1 MHLHALGWYLILM
14 DIAAFAAFWI
24 DKRTARRGG
33 RRIRERTL
41 LALCLLGGAAGGLL
55 AMVLLRHKTRKGRF
69 RAGVPVMLALQA
81 AFALYARRGGLI

>member
-24 DKRTARRGG
+24 DKRKARRGG

-69 RAGVPVMLALQA
+69 RAGVPAMLALQA
-81 AFALYARRGGLI
+81 ALALCARRGGLI